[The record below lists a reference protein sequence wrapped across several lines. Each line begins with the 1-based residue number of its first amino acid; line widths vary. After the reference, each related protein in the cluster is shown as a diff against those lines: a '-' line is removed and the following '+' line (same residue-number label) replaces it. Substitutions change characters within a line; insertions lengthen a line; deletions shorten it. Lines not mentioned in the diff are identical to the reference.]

1 MGDEQLQ
8 VNISDLRERVA
19 RMEVKVEGVE
29 IALQKFDAHL
39 GLMGAKIDEIAT
51 KLAQGIG
58 AAKVGFW
65 LGRGLAAV
73 IGFAMAH
80 FLGL

>member
-1 MGDEQLQ
+1 
-8 VNISDLRERVA
+8 
-19 RMEVKVEGVE
+19 
-29 IALQKFDAHL
+29 
-39 GLMGAKIDEIAT
+39 MGAKIDEIAT